1 VKAKKILIGISG
13 SIAAYKIPILV
24 RLLIKAQAEVRIV
37 MTPAAKDFVSPLV
50 LSTLS
55 KHNVAWQLFEDDAWE
70 NHVMLGRWA
79 DIMLVTPASANTIA
93 KMANGLCDNLLLAT
107 YLSSTCPV
115 FVAPAMDEDMY
126 EHPTHKNNLEKLKQ
140 YGNHIIPSSHGELA
154 SGLIGMGRMAE
165 PEEIVEHINNFFKK
179 KETLSGKKALITA
192 GPTYENIDPVRFIGN
207 HSSGKMGVAIAD
219 ALAAQGCEVYLIL
232 GPSNQ
237 QATHP
242 LVQTI
247 KVRSANEMY
256 EQSISL
262 FKQMDIAVMSAAVA
276 DYTPVTTAKE
286 KIKKKN
292 SEDLDITLTKTK
304 DILKSLG
311 AIKSKQQI
319 LVGFALESTNEKS
332 YALKKLKEKKADFIV
347 LNSIRD
353 QGAGFGHDTNK
364 VTIFEKNG
372 TETPYALK
380 PKTDV
385 AQDIVQKIISLLPA

>member
-1 VKAKKILIGISG
+1 MKGKKILIGISG

-24 RLLIKAQAEVRIV
+24 RLLNKAHAEVRVV

-79 DIMLVTPASANTIA
+79 DIMIVTPASANTIA

-126 EHPTHKNNLEKLKQ
+126 EHPSHKNNLNKLIE

-154 SGLIGMGRMAE
+154 SGLVGMGRMAE
-165 PEEIVEHINNFFKK
+165 PEEIVEQITTFFKK
-179 KETLSGKKALITA
+179 KERLSGKKALITA

-207 HSSGKMGVAIAD
+207 YSSGKMGVAIAD
-219 ALAAQGCEVYLIL
+219 ALADQGCEVHLIL

-237 QATHP
+237 KASNA
-242 LVQTI
+242 LVKTI
-247 KVRSANEMY
+247 NVRSAHEMY

-262 FKQMDIAVMSAAVA
+262 FEKMDIAVMSAAVA
-276 DYTPVTTAKE
+276 DYTPTNTATE
-286 KIKKKN
+286 KIKKKK
-292 SEDLDITLTKTK
+292 SEDLELTLTKTK

-311 AIKSKQQI
+311 AIKQDNQL
-319 LVGFALESTNEKS
+319 LVGFALESANEKS
-332 YALKKLKEKKADFIV
+332 YALKKLKEKNADFIV

-353 QGAGFGHDTNK
+353 KGAGFGHDTNK

-372 TETPYALK
+372 TETPHSLK
-380 PKTDV
+380 PKTEV
-385 AQDIVQKIISLLPA
+385 AQDIVEKIISLLPA